1 MQNELLESML
11 VVIRG
16 HIMEE
21 VKSAKF
27 VAIQAD
33 ETTVVSTQTQ
43 LVLVL
48 RYIDSNGEKLIV
60 QAYDGASVMRGV
72 QAGVQQKVCA
82 HLKNAHYVYYY
93 VSQVEGRRDVTNNT
107 TWGVSP
113 QEIVNCLKKIF
124 KSFYYCYRLHGPR
137 IPRARDV

>member
-1 MQNELLESML
+1 
-11 VVIRG
+11 
-16 HIMEE
+16 MEE

-33 ETTVVSTQTQ
+33 ETTVVSAQTQ

-82 HLKNAHYVYYY
+82 HLKNAHYVHYY
-93 VSQVEGRRDVTNNT
+93 VSQVGGRKGRHQQHHL
-107 TWGVSP
+107 G
-113 QEIVNCLKKIF
+113 
-124 KSFYYCYRLHGPR
+124 SFTPG
-137 IPRARDV
+137 DS